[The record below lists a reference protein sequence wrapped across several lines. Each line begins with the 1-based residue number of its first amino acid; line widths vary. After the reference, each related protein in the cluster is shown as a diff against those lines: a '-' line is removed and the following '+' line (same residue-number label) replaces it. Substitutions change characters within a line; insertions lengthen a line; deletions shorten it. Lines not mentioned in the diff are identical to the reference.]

1 MSESKRL
8 GWVGLRPSLDSVL
21 LSSVMALGIAL
32 LQSLFQLMLEDT
44 LYARDK
50 KRMS

>member
-1 MSESKRL
+1 
-8 GWVGLRPSLDSVL
+8 
-21 LSSVMALGIAL
+21 MALGIAL
-32 LQSLFQLMLEDT
+32 LQNLFQLMLEDT